1 MSSDVSKETHATSV
15 VASSAPTPPTPEES
29 FSQALMSRLRRGDV
43 GMLPAILMLAVI
55 VVVFEYISKGVFLY
69 PINLSNLLLQ
79 ESYVAVI
86 ALAAVLVLL
95 LAEIDLSLAA
105 VAYFCGGVLT
115 ILTTYHHWSTLP
127 AVVAT
132 LAVGCVVGLVN
143 GIFVAVLRVPSFI
156 VTLGTFLICSGLL
169 LLIEYPNTSIRM
181 NDGVIL
187 GLMSRY
193 VVFPWDVL
201 SPIPFIAIYAGAL
214 LYQRSQRAKLGLQ
227 PEPMWSIWAKVGT
240 VIVLAAIAL
249 FVLENALGVPYSLY
263 IVIGITLA
271 LWLVLRFTTYGRHI
285 YAVGGNQEASRR
297 AGIRVTAIRVSVFVL
312 SAVLAAFAGVLLT
325 AETGTAP
332 TGIDPSLL
340 LLSIAV
346 AVIGGV
352 SLFGGRGSVWG
363 TMMGI
368 LIIGSLQ
375 NGLALFPSNNGSY
388 QFILEG
394 AVLLAAVVLDAVV
407 RRRNAVS
414 GR

>member
-1 MSSDVSKETHATSV
+1 MSSEVGNKTTPEPV
-15 VASSAPTPPTPEES
+15 VENPAASQLISEES
-29 FSQALMSRLRRGDV
+29 FGQAFRERLRRGDL
-43 GMLPAILMLAVI
+43 GMLPAIAMLVVI
-55 VVVFEYISKGVFLY
+55 VAVFEYISKGVFLY

-105 VAYFCGGVLT
+105 AAYFCGGVAT
-115 ILTTYHHWSTLP
+115 ILTTYHQWSALP
-127 AVVAT
+127 AVLVT
-132 LAVGCVVGLVN
+132 LATGCVIGLAN
-143 GIFVAVLRVPSFI
+143 GFFVAVLRIPSFI
-156 VTLGTFLICSGLL
+156 VTLATFLICSGLL

-181 NDGVIL
+181 NDPFIL
-187 GLMSRY
+187 GILTGF
-193 VVFPWDVL
+193 VIFPWDLL
-201 SPIPFIAIYAGAL
+201 SPIPFILIYAGAL
-214 LYQRSQRAKLGLQ
+214 FYQRAQRMKFGLRAD
-227 PEPMWSIWAKVGT
+227 PLWSIWLRVG
-240 VIVLAAIAL
+240 IVAVLSIIAVT
-249 FVLENALGVPYSLY
+249 VLEQALGVPYSLY
-263 IVIGITLA
+263 IVLGVTLL
-271 LWLVLRFTTYGRHI
+271 LWLLLKFTTYGRHV
-285 YAVGGNQEASRR
+285 YAVGGNPEASRR
-297 AGIRVTAIRVSVFVL
+297 AGISVTGVRVSIFAL
-312 SAVLAAFAGVLLT
+312 ASTLAAFAGILLT
-325 AETGTAP
+325 SETGTAP

-346 AVIGGV
+346 AVIGGI

-363 TMMGI
+363 MLMGI
-368 LIIGSLQ
+368 LIIGSLS

>member
-1 MSSDVSKETHATSV
+1 MT
-15 VASSAPTPPTPEES
+15 
-29 FSQALMSRLRRGDV
+29 QALRSRLQRGDV
-43 GMLPAILMLAVI
+43 GMLPAILMLVVI
-55 VVVFEYISKGVFLY
+55 VAVFEYTSHGVFLY
-69 PINLSNLLLQ
+69 PINLSNMLLQ
-79 ESYVAVI
+79 VSYVAVI
-86 ALAAVLVLL
+86 SLAAVIVLL

-127 AVVAT
+127 AVLAT
-132 LAVGCVVGLVN
+132 LATGCIVGLVN
-143 GIFVAVLRVPSFI
+143 GIFVAVLRIPSFI

-181 NDGVIL
+181 NDAFIL
-187 GLMSRY
+187 GIMSGY
-193 VVFPWDVL
+193 VIFPWDVL
-201 SPIPFIAIYAGAL
+201 SFIPFIAVYAGAL
-214 LYQRSQRAKLGLQ
+214 LLVRSRRAKVGLQ
-227 PEPMWSIWAKVGT
+227 VEPLWSIWLKVG
-240 VIVLAAIAL
+240 VVAALAAIGL
-249 FVLENALGVPYSLY
+249 FILENALGVPYSLY
-263 IVIGITLA
+263 LVLGITMIM
-271 LWLVLRFTTYGRHI
+271 WLILKFTSYGRHI
-285 YAVGGNQEASRR
+285 YAVGGNPEASRR
-297 AGIRVTAIRVSVFVL
+297 AGIRITRIRISVLAL
-312 SAVLAAFAGVLLT
+312 SAILAACAGILLT
-325 AETGTAP
+325 GETGTAP

-363 TMMGI
+363 MLMGI

-375 NGLALFPSNNGSY
+375 NGLALFPSSNGAY

-394 AVLLAAVVLDAVV
+394 AVLLAAVVLDALV